1 MARYLEKNE
10 DDLRWNQI
18 RRRITRE
25 LDTQISE
32 WREVQLNQ
40 LLSGAWEKYTEAL
53 ETGTKLALESQY
65 SEWIS
70 KALDEAIS
78 EVVAPE
84 EGAGSAPVAA

>member
-25 LDTQISE
+25 IDTQIAE
-32 WREVQLNQ
+32 WREVQLNS
-40 LLSGAWEKYTEAL
+40 LLSGAWEKYTETL
-53 ETGTKLALESQY
+53 ETGEKLALESQY

-70 KALDEAIS
+70 KALDEAIKD
-78 EVVAPE
+78 VVPPE
-84 EGAGSAPVAA
+84 EGAESASVAA